1 MEKFNDFLVLLDAN
15 LSGSWWFPALLIG
28 TGIFFTIYLGLPQF
42 RYFKSALKIVSGKT
56 KSSDSE
62 GETTGFQA
70 LTTAMS
76 GAVGTG
82 NIGGVALAI
91 WTGGP
96 AAIFWMWITAIFG
109 MTTKFVE
116 VTLGHKY
123 RTKLSDGSI
132 SGGPMYYIEQG
143 LNMKWVAILFAFLMM
158 ITAIGSGNM
167 PQINN
172 IALVMNTE
180 FSVPKLFTG
189 LFLGGLL
196 WIIIIGGI
204 KRIASVA
211 SKIIPI
217 MGLIYF
223 GGALIILIENYQNV
237 IPSFQAIFA
246 QVFTGSAAVG
256 GFLGA
261 SFAMSLKYGVA
272 RGLYSNEAGQ
282 GSSPIAHASSK
293 NKSIDQGVV
302 SILEPFID
310 TIVVCSV
317 TALVILSSGVWTQK
331 FDTQFS
337 KTDMVVLDGIYSDD
351 KNDDGNYVFPEDIN
365 ELTNYVQGIESN
377 IRNYSG
383 TLNVKEG
390 KIVEKN
396 ITIIHLRSIA
406 EDVVFHTPETS
417 DDDETKLSGHLIIK
431 NGKVDKAISYTYD
444 SKNKSF
450 RTLDPQSG
458 VKDAESGKI
467 MYELILN
474 NGLLLDQLIKEVESK
489 ISLEENNPERD
500 ASILRMLLAEK
511 DELLEKRETNLDKE
525 KSFIFNEIVEG
536 RSLVSSAELTAK
548 AFSNGIMGEY
558 GGKLVAIALL
568 LFAFST
574 AITWCY
580 YGDRS
585 TAYIFGE
592 KGVVWYRNFYVLC
605 FILAA
610 VIDTTVVWNIAY
622 VVVALVS
629 IPNLIAMFV
638 LRKEMKLLSDDFKVK

>member
-1 MEKFNDFLVLLDAN
+1 MAQFNEFLILLDGN
-15 LSGSWWFPALLIG
+15 LSGSWWFPILLVG
-28 TGIFFTIYLGLPQF
+28 TGIFFTIYLGFPQF
-42 RYFKSALKIVSGKT
+42 KFFGKAWSLVSGKNH
-56 KSSDSE
+56 KEDAE
-62 GETTGFQA
+62 GETSAFEA

-116 VTLGHKY
+116 VTLAHKY
-123 RTKLSDGSI
+123 RTKLEDGSI
-132 SGGPMYYIEQG
+132 SGGPMYYIEHA
-143 LNMKWVAILFAFLMM
+143 LNMKWAGILFALLMM

-189 LFLGGLL
+189 LFLGALL

-204 KRIASVA
+204 RRIASVA

-223 GGALIILIENYQNV
+223 GGALVVLVENYQNI
-237 IPSFQAIFA
+237 IPSFHAIFA

-293 NKSIDQGVV
+293 NTSIDQGIV

-317 TALVILSSGVWTQK
+317 TALVILSSGVWTEK
-331 FDTQFS
+331 FDTTFS
-337 KTDMVVLDGIYSDD
+337 KTDMIILDGTYSDEE
-351 KNDDGNYVFPEDIN
+351 NLDGTYVYPDHMN
-365 ELTNYVQGIESN
+365 QLTKYVQSVSSKVKE
-377 IRNYSG
+377 YSG
-383 TLNVKEG
+383 SLESRQG
-390 KIVEKN
+390 KVVSSN
-396 ITIIHLRSIA
+396 ITILHSRSIA
-406 EDVVFHTPETS
+406 EDV
-417 DDDETKLSGHLIIK
+417 IIK
-431 NGKVDKAISYTYD
+431 DSSGINYD
-444 SKNKSF
+444 GFLNVI
-450 RTLDPQSG
+450 D
-458 VKDAESGKI
+458 GKI
-467 MYELILN
+467 QE
-474 NGLLLDQLIKEVESK
+474 DV
-489 ISLEENNPERD
+489 
-500 ASILRMLLAEK
+500 
-511 DELLEKRETNLDKE
+511 
-525 KSFIFNEIVEG
+525 IVEG
-536 RSLVSSAELTAK
+536 KSLVSSAELTAK
-548 AFSNGIMGEY
+548 AFSQGSFGQY

-592 KGVVWYRNFYVLC
+592 KGVFWYRNFYVIC

-610 VIDTTVVWNIAY
+610 VIDTTIVWNIAY

-629 IPNLIAMFV
+629 IPNLLALFV
-638 LRKEMKLLSDDFKVK
+638 LRKEVKKLSDDYSL

>member
-1 MEKFNDFLVLLDAN
+1 MNQFNEFLLLLDSN
-15 LSGSWWFPALLIG
+15 LSGSWWFPILFVG
-28 TGIFFTIYLGLPQF
+28 TGIFFTIYLGFPQF
-42 RYFKSALKIVSGKT
+42 KFFGKAWKLVSGKNT
-56 KSSDSE
+56 KSDAE
-62 GETTGFQA
+62 GETTAFEA

-116 VTLGHKY
+116 VTMGHKY
-123 RTKLSDGSI
+123 RTKLEDGSI
-132 SGGPMYYIEQG
+132 SGGPMYYIEHA
-143 LNMKWVAILFAFLMM
+143 LNMKWAGILFAFLMM

-180 FSVPKLFTG
+180 FAVPKLFTG
-189 LFLGGLL
+189 LFLGVLL

-223 GGALIILIENYQNV
+223 GGALVILIENYQNI
-237 IPSFQAIFA
+237 IPSFNAIFA

-293 NKSIDQGVV
+293 NTSIDQGVV

-317 TALVILSSGVWTQK
+317 TALVILSSGVWTEK
-331 FDTQFS
+331 FDTTFS
-337 KTDMVVLDGIYSDD
+337 KTDMVILDGIYSDQE
-351 KNDDGNYVFPEDIN
+351 NIDGTYIYPDHMNQ
-365 ELTNYVQGIESN
+365 LTRYVQSIESDVNEFSGIIN
-377 IRNYSG
+377 IE
-383 TLNVKEG
+383 EG
-390 KIVEKN
+390 KLLN
-396 ITIIHLRSIA
+396 SDITVLHSRSIA
-406 EDVVFHTPETS
+406 ENVVIKNNA
-417 DDDETKLSGHLIIK
+417 DKNLYSGSLNVV
-431 NGKVDKAISYTYD
+431 NGKVIEPV
-444 SKNKSF
+444 
-450 RTLDPQSG
+450 LI
-458 VKDAESGKI
+458 EGK
-467 MYELILN
+467 
-474 NGLLLDQLIKEVESK
+474 
-489 ISLEENNPERD
+489 
-500 ASILRMLLAEK
+500 
-511 DELLEKRETNLDKE
+511 
-525 KSFIFNEIVEG
+525 
-536 RSLVSSAELTAK
+536 SLVSSAELTAK
-548 AFSNGIMGEY
+548 AFSQGTFGEY

-592 KGVVWYRNFYVLC
+592 KGVFWYRNFYVLC

-610 VIDTTVVWNIAY
+610 VIDTTIVWNIAY

-629 IPNLIAMFV
+629 IPNLIALFV
-638 LRKEMKLLSDDFKVK
+638 LRKEMKNLTNEFINQN

>member
-1 MEKFNDFLVLLDAN
+1 MEKFNNFLVLLDGN

-42 RYFKSALKIVSGKT
+42 KYFKSAIKIVSGKN

-189 LFLGGLL
+189 LFLGTLL

-223 GGALIILIENYQNV
+223 GGALIILVENYQNI
-237 IPSFQAIFA
+237 IPSFHAIFA
-246 QVFTGSAAVG
+246 QVFTGSAAMG

-337 KTDMVVLDGIYSDD
+337 KTDMVILDGLYSDK
-351 KNDDGNYVFPEDIN
+351 KNDDGTYSYPEHIN
-365 ELTNYVQGIESN
+365 ELTNYVQKIDSNVQEFDGTIEIQDGN
-377 IRNYSG
+377 IKN
-383 TLNVKEG
+383 
-390 KIVEKN
+390 KN
-396 ITIIHLRSIA
+396 ITVIHLRSIA
-406 EDVVFHTPETS
+406 EDIIVKDS
-417 DDDETKLSGHLIIK
+417 DDALFNGILVMNKGKVEKYFPLIIEINESRNLQDLDSLIQIYSDYYLQINDPDISNEDITNINNALDESIK
-431 NGKVDKAISYTYD
+431 DFKFKTDDLTFDGK
-444 SKNKSF
+444 
-450 RTLDPQSG
+450 
-458 VKDAESGKI
+458 
-467 MYELILN
+467 
-474 NGLLLDQLIKEVESK
+474 
-489 ISLEENNPERD
+489 
-500 ASILRMLLAEK
+500 
-511 DELLEKRETNLDKE
+511 
-525 KSFIFNEIVEG
+525 
-536 RSLVSSAELTAK
+536 SLVSSAELTAK

-638 LRKEMKLLSDDFKVK
+638 LRKEMKLLSDEFKTK

>member
-1 MEKFNDFLVLLDAN
+1 MEQFNDFLLFLDSN
-15 LSGSWWFPALLIG
+15 LSGSVWFPALLIG
-28 TGIFFTIYLGLPQF
+28 TGIFFTIYLGFPQF
-42 RYFKSALKIVSGKT
+42 RFFGKAWGLVSGKNI
-56 KSSDSE
+56 KSDAE
-62 GETTGFQA
+62 GETTAFEA

-76 GAVGTG
+76 GAIGTG

-123 RTKLSDGSI
+123 RTKLEDGSI
-132 SGGPMYYIEQG
+132 SGGPMYYIEHA
-143 LNMKWVAILFAFLMM
+143 LNMKWAGILFAFLMM

-189 LFLGGLL
+189 LFLGVLL

-223 GGALIILIENYQNV
+223 GGALIILIENYQNI
-237 IPSFQAIFA
+237 IPSFNAIFA

-293 NKSIDQGVV
+293 NTSIDQGVV

-331 FDTQFS
+331 FDTSFS
-337 KTDMVVLDGIYSDD
+337 KTDMIILEGIYSDE
-351 KNDDGNYVFPEDIN
+351 KNTDGDYLHPDHIN
-365 ELTNYVQGIESN
+365 ELTKYVQKMDSNVNEFTGSLTIEN
-377 IRNYSG
+377 
-383 TLNVKEG
+383 G
-390 KIVEKN
+390 KLITDN
-396 ITIIHLRSIA
+396 ITVIHSRSIA
-406 EDVVFHTPETS
+406 EDVIVSSSIAKS
-417 DDDETKLSGHLIIK
+417 DNPNSNLYSGLLK
-431 NGKVDKAISYTYD
+431 VKKGKV
-444 SKNKSF
+444 
-450 RTLDPQSG
+450 
-458 VKDAESGKI
+458 
-467 MYELILN
+467 
-474 NGLLLDQLIKEVESK
+474 VESV
-489 ISLEENNPERD
+489 
-500 ASILRMLLAEK
+500 
-511 DELLEKRETNLDKE
+511 
-525 KSFIFNEIVEG
+525 FFEG
-536 RSLVSSAELTAK
+536 KSLVSSAQLTAK
-548 AFSNGIMGEY
+548 AFSQGVLGEY

-592 KGVVWYRNFYVLC
+592 RGVFWYRNVYVVC
-605 FILAA
+605 FMLAA
-610 VIDTTVVWNIAY
+610 VIDTTIVWNIAY

-629 IPNLIAMFV
+629 IPNLIALFF
-638 LRKEMKLLSDDFKVK
+638 LRNEMKDLTNEFVVKNFK

>member
-1 MEKFNDFLVLLDAN
+1 MDQFNEFLILLDSN
-15 LSGSWWFPALLIG
+15 LSGSWWFPILLVG
-28 TGIFFTIYLGLPQF
+28 TGIFFTIYLGFPQF
-42 RYFKSALKIVSGKT
+42 RFFGKAWHLVSGKNKKT
-56 KSSDSE
+56 DSD
-62 GETTGFQA
+62 GETTAFEA

-116 VTLGHKY
+116 VTMGHKY
-123 RTKLSDGSI
+123 RTKLADGSI
-132 SGGPMYYIEQG
+132 SGGPMYYIESA
-143 LNMKWVAILFAFLMM
+143 LNMKWAGILFAFLMM

-204 KRIASVA
+204 KRIASVT

-223 GGALIILIENYQNV
+223 GGALIILAENYQNI
-237 IPSFQAIFA
+237 IPSFNAIFS

-331 FDTQFS
+331 FDTTFA
-337 KTDMVVLDGIYSDD
+337 KTDMVILDGIYSDE
-351 KNDDGNYVFPEDIN
+351 KNSDGSYVYPNHIS
-365 ELTNYVQGIESN
+365 ELTNYVQSLESD
-377 IRNYSG
+377 
-383 TLNVKEG
+383 VKEYNG
-390 KIVEKN
+390 TISIEDGRIDNSN
-396 ITIIHLRSIA
+396 ITILHSRSIA
-406 EDVVFHTPETS
+406 EDVEVLSTS
-417 DDDETKLSGHLIIK
+417 KDTYSGSLNI
-431 NGKVDKAISYTYD
+431 
-444 SKNKSF
+444 
-450 RTLDPQSG
+450 LD
-458 VKDAESGKI
+458 GKI
-467 MYELILN
+467 
-474 NGLLLDQLIKEVESK
+474 
-489 ISLEENNPERD
+489 LEPVT
-500 ASILRMLLAEK
+500 LK
-511 DELLEKRETNLDKE
+511 GK
-525 KSFIFNEIVEG
+525 
-536 RSLVSSAELTAK
+536 SLVSSAELTAK
-548 AFSNGIMGEY
+548 AFSQGIFGEY
-558 GGKLVAIALL
+558 GGKLVAVALL

-592 KGVVWYRNFYVLC
+592 RGVFWYRNFYVLC

-610 VIDTTVVWNIAY
+610 VIDTTIVWNIAY

-629 IPNLIAMFV
+629 IPNLIALFV
-638 LRKEMKLLSDDFKVK
+638 LRNEMKDLTNEFIKEN

>member
-1 MEKFNDFLVLLDAN
+1 MDQFNEFLILLDSN
-15 LSGSWWFPALLIG
+15 LSGSWWFPILLVG
-28 TGIFFTIYLGLPQF
+28 TGIFFTIYLGFPQF
-42 RYFKSALKIVSGKT
+42 RFFGKAWHLVSGKNKKT
-56 KSSDSE
+56 DSE
-62 GETTGFQA
+62 GETTAFEA

-116 VTLGHKY
+116 VTMGHKY
-123 RTKLSDGSI
+123 RTKLADGSI
-132 SGGPMYYIEQG
+132 SGGPMYYIESA
-143 LNMKWVAILFAFLMM
+143 LNMKWAGILFAFLMM

-189 LFLGGLL
+189 LFLGTLL

-223 GGALIILIENYQNV
+223 GGALIILTENYQNI
-237 IPSFQAIFA
+237 IPSFNAIFS

-331 FDTQFS
+331 FDTTFA
-337 KTDMVVLDGIYSDD
+337 KTDMVILDGVYSDE
-351 KNDDGNYVFPEDIN
+351 KNSDGSYVYPDHISK
-365 ELTNYVQGIESN
+365 LTNYVQSIESN
-377 IRNYSG
+377 
-383 TLNVKEG
+383 VKEYNG
-390 KIVEKN
+390 TISIEDGRIYDSN
-396 ITIIHLRSIA
+396 ITILHSRSIA
-406 EDVVFHTPETS
+406 EDIEVLNA
-417 DDDETKLSGHLIIK
+417 DKNIYSGSLNI
-431 NGKVDKAISYTYD
+431 VD
-444 SKNKSF
+444 
-450 RTLDPQSG
+450 
-458 VKDAESGKI
+458 GKI
-467 MYELILN
+467 
-474 NGLLLDQLIKEVESK
+474 
-489 ISLEENNPERD
+489 LEPVT
-500 ASILRMLLAEK
+500 LRGK
-511 DELLEKRETNLDKE
+511 
-525 KSFIFNEIVEG
+525 
-536 RSLVSSAELTAK
+536 SLVSSAELTAK
-548 AFSNGIMGEY
+548 AFSQGIFGEY

-592 KGVVWYRNFYVLC
+592 RGVFWYRNFYVLC

-610 VIDTTVVWNIAY
+610 VIDTTIVWNIAY

-629 IPNLIAMFV
+629 IPNLIALFV
-638 LRKEMKLLSDDFKVK
+638 LRNEMKDLTNEFIKEN

>member
-1 MEKFNDFLVLLDAN
+1 MEQFNNFLILLDSN

-28 TGIFFTIYLGLPQF
+28 TGIFFTIYLGFPQF
-42 RYFKSALKIVSGKT
+42 KYFKSAFKIVSGKN
-56 KSSDSE
+56 KSDSE

-123 RTKLSDGSI
+123 RTKLKDGSI

-189 LFLGGLL
+189 LFLGALL

-217 MGLIYF
+217 MGIIYF
-223 GGALIILIENYQNV
+223 GGALIILAENYQNI
-237 IPSFQAIFA
+237 IPSFSAIFS

-331 FDTQFS
+331 FDTTFS
-337 KTDMVVLDGIYSDD
+337 KTDMVILEGIYSDE
-351 KNDDGNYVFPEDIN
+351 KNDDGNYIHPEHISQ
-365 ELTNYVQGIESN
+365 LTRYVQSIDS
-377 IRNYSG
+377 
-383 TLNVKEG
+383 NVKEYSGSLDVVEG
-390 KIVEKN
+390 KLIADN
-396 ITIIHLRSIA
+396 ITVIHSRSIA
-406 EDVVFHTPETS
+406 EDISVRNLNS
-417 DDDETKLSGHLIIK
+417 NLYSGKLNIIG
-431 NGKVDKAISYTYD
+431 GKVNEQVII
-444 SKNKSF
+444 
-450 RTLDPQSG
+450 
-458 VKDAESGKI
+458 EGK
-467 MYELILN
+467 
-474 NGLLLDQLIKEVESK
+474 
-489 ISLEENNPERD
+489 
-500 ASILRMLLAEK
+500 
-511 DELLEKRETNLDKE
+511 
-525 KSFIFNEIVEG
+525 
-536 RSLVSSAELTAK
+536 SLVSSAELTAK
-548 AFSNGIMGEY
+548 AFSQGILGQY

-574 AITWCY
+574 SITWCY

-592 KGVVWYRNFYVLC
+592 RGVIWYRNFYVLC

-638 LRKEMKLLSDDFKVK
+638 LRKEMKKLSDEFNII

>member
-1 MEKFNDFLVLLDAN
+1 MTQFNDFLLLLDSN
-15 LSGSWWFPALLIG
+15 LSGSWWFPILLVG
-28 TGIFFTIYLGLPQF
+28 TGIFFTIYLGFPQF
-42 RYFKSALKIVSGKT
+42 RFFGKAWKLVSGKNN
-56 KSSDSE
+56 KSDEE
-62 GETTGFQA
+62 GETTGFEA

-116 VTLGHKY
+116 VTMGHKY
-123 RTKLSDGSI
+123 RTKLDDGSI
-132 SGGPMYYIEQG
+132 SGGPMYYIEHA
-143 LNMKWVAILFAFLMM
+143 LNMKWAGILFAFLMM

-189 LFLGGLL
+189 LFLGALL
-196 WIIIIGGI
+196 WVIIIGGI

-223 GGALIILIENYQNV
+223 GGALIILIENYQNI
-237 IPSFQAIFA
+237 IPSFNAIFS

-293 NKSIDQGVV
+293 NTSIDQGVV

-331 FDTQFS
+331 FDTTFA
-337 KTDMVVLDGIYSDD
+337 KTDMIILEGIYSDQ
-351 KNDDGNYVFPEDIN
+351 KNINGEYLFPDHIN
-365 ELTNYVQGIESN
+365 ELTKYVQ
-377 IRNYSG
+377 
-383 TLNVKEG
+383 
-390 KIVEKN
+390 
-396 ITIIHLRSIA
+396 SI
-406 EDVVFHTPETS
+406 D
-417 DDDETKLSGHLIIK
+417 
-431 NGKVDKAISYTYD
+431 
-444 SKNKSF
+444 
-450 RTLDPQSG
+450 SG
-458 VKDAESGKI
+458 VKEFSGTI
-467 MYELILN
+467 
-474 NGLLLDQLIKEVESK
+474 DVQEV
-489 ISLEENNPERD
+489 
-500 ASILRMLLAEK
+500 
-511 DELLEKRETNLDKE
+511 
-525 KSFIFNEIVEG
+525 
-536 RSLVSSAELTAK
+536 
-548 AFSNGIMGEY
+548 
-558 GGKLVAIALL
+558 
-568 LFAFST
+568 
-574 AITWCY
+574 C
-580 YGDRS
+580 
-585 TAYIFGE
+585 
-592 KGVVWYRNFYVLC
+592 
-605 FILAA
+605 
-610 VIDTTVVWNIAY
+610 
-622 VVVALVS
+622 
-629 IPNLIAMFV
+629 
-638 LRKEMKLLSDDFKVK
+638 

>member
-1 MEKFNDFLVLLDAN
+1 MDQFNEFLILLDSN
-15 LSGSWWFPALLIG
+15 LSGSWWFPILLVG
-28 TGIFFTIYLGLPQF
+28 TGIFFTIYLGFPQF
-42 RYFKSALKIVSGKT
+42 RFFGKAWHLVSGKNKKT
-56 KSSDSE
+56 DSD
-62 GETTGFQA
+62 GETTAFEA

-116 VTLGHKY
+116 VTMGHKY
-123 RTKLSDGSI
+123 RTKLADGSI
-132 SGGPMYYIEQG
+132 SGGPMYYIESA
-143 LNMKWVAILFAFLMM
+143 LNMKWAGILFAFLMM

-189 LFLGGLL
+189 LFLGILL

-223 GGALIILIENYQNV
+223 GGALIILTENYQNI
-237 IPSFQAIFA
+237 IPSFNAIFS

-331 FDTQFS
+331 FDTTFA
-337 KTDMVVLDGIYSDD
+337 KTDMVILDGIYSDK
-351 KNDDGNYVFPEDIN
+351 KNDDGSYVYPDQIN
-365 ELTNYVQGIESN
+365 ELTNFVQSLDSDVKK
-377 IRNYSG
+377 YSG
-383 TLNVKEG
+383 TIYIEEG
-390 KIVEKN
+390 RLIDSE
-396 ITIIHLRSIA
+396 ITVLHSRSIA
-406 EDVVFHTPETS
+406 ED
-417 DDDETKLSGHLIIK
+417 IK
-431 NGKVDKAISYTYD
+431 VINNNKNLYTGTLNIVD
-444 SKNKSF
+444 
-450 RTLDPQSG
+450 
-458 VKDAESGKI
+458 GKI
-467 MYELILN
+467 SESVIL
-474 NGLLLDQLIKEVESK
+474 
-489 ISLEENNPERD
+489 
-500 ASILRMLLAEK
+500 
-511 DELLEKRETNLDKE
+511 
-525 KSFIFNEIVEG
+525 EG
-536 RSLVSSAELTAK
+536 KSLVSSAELTAK
-548 AFSNGIMGEY
+548 AFSQGVFGEY

-592 KGVVWYRNFYVLC
+592 RGVFWYRNFYVLC

-610 VIDTTVVWNIAY
+610 VIDTTIVWNIAY

-629 IPNLIAMFV
+629 IPNLIALFV
-638 LRKEMKLLSDDFKVK
+638 LRGEMKELTNDFVKEN

>member
-1 MEKFNDFLVLLDAN
+1 MDAFNNFLILLDGN

-28 TGIFFTIYLGLPQF
+28 TGIFFTFYLGFPQF
-42 RYFKSALKIVSGKT
+42 NFFGNGWRIVSGKYDN
-56 KSSDSE
+56 SDSK
-62 GETTGFQA
+62 GETTPFEA

-116 VTLGHKY
+116 VTLAHKY
-123 RTKLSDGSI
+123 RTTLSDGSI

-143 LNMKWVAILFAFLMM
+143 LNMKWVAILFSLLMM

-180 FSVPKLFTG
+180 FAVPKLFTG
-189 LFLGGLL
+189 LFLGALL

-204 KRIASVA
+204 QRIASVA

-217 MGLIYF
+217 MGIIYF
-223 GGALIILIENYQNV
+223 GGALIVLAENYQNI
-237 IPSFQAIFA
+237 IPSFNAIFA

-293 NKSIDQGVV
+293 TKKSVEQGMV

-310 TIVVCSV
+310 TIVVCSI

-331 FDTQFS
+331 FDTTFS
-337 KTDMVVLDGIYSDD
+337 KTDMVILEGVYSDE
-351 KNDDGNYVFPEDIN
+351 KNVDGSYAYPDHIN
-365 ELTNYVQGIESN
+365 ELTKYVQSMDSDVNEFSGSLSVQDGKLISN
-377 IRNYSG
+377 QM
-383 TLNVKEG
+383 TV
-390 KIVEKN
+390 
-396 ITIIHLRSIA
+396 IHSRSIA
-406 EDVVFHTPETS
+406 EDIVISSADAELF
-417 DDDETKLSGHLIIK
+417 SGILNVS
-431 NGKVDKAISYTYD
+431 NGKISE
-444 SKNKSF
+444 
-450 RTLDPQSG
+450 Q
-458 VKDAESGKI
+458 VIIEGK
-467 MYELILN
+467 
-474 NGLLLDQLIKEVESK
+474 
-489 ISLEENNPERD
+489 
-500 ASILRMLLAEK
+500 
-511 DELLEKRETNLDKE
+511 
-525 KSFIFNEIVEG
+525 
-536 RSLVSSAELTAK
+536 SLVSSAELTAK
-548 AFSNGIMGEY
+548 AFSQGILGDF
-558 GGKLVAIALL
+558 GGKLVAVALL

-574 AITWCY
+574 AIAWCY

-592 KGVVWYRNFYVLC
+592 RGVIWYRNFYVLC
-605 FILAA
+605 FIAAA

-629 IPNLIAMFV
+629 IPNLIALFV
-638 LRKEMKLLSDDFKVK
+638 LRKEMREQVLNYVNEK

>member
-1 MEKFNDFLVLLDAN
+1 MEQFNNFLILLDSN

-28 TGIFFTIYLGLPQF
+28 TGIFFTIYLGFPQF
-42 RYFKSALKIVSGKT
+42 KYFNSALKIVSGKT
-56 KSSDSE
+56 KSTDQD

-109 MTTKFVE
+109 MTTKYVE

-189 LFLGGLL
+189 LFLGALL

-223 GGALIILIENYQNV
+223 GGALIILAENYQNI
-237 IPSFQAIFA
+237 IPSFNAIFA

-331 FDTQFS
+331 FDTNFS
-337 KTDMVVLDGIYSDD
+337 KTDMVILEGTYSDE
-351 KNDDGNYVFPEDIN
+351 KNIDGDYLYPKQIN
-365 ELTNYVQGIESN
+365 ELNSYVQSLDSDVREF
-377 IRNYSG
+377 SG
-383 TLNVKEG
+383 ELTVQDGNL
-390 KIVEKN
+390 ITKN
-396 ITIIHLRSIA
+396 ITILHSRSIA
-406 EDVVFHTPETS
+406 EDVTIS
-417 DDDETKLSGHLIIK
+417 DQDDSNLFTGILNVD
-431 NGKVDKAISYTYD
+431 NGKIIESVDI
-444 SKNKSF
+444 
-450 RTLDPQSG
+450 Q
-458 VKDAESGKI
+458 GK
-467 MYELILN
+467 
-474 NGLLLDQLIKEVESK
+474 
-489 ISLEENNPERD
+489 
-500 ASILRMLLAEK
+500 
-511 DELLEKRETNLDKE
+511 
-525 KSFIFNEIVEG
+525 
-536 RSLVSSAELTAK
+536 SLVSSAELTAK
-548 AFSNGIMGEY
+548 AFSQGIMGQY

-574 AITWCY
+574 SITWCY

-592 KGVVWYRNFYVLC
+592 KGVIWYRNFYVLC
-605 FILAA
+605 FVLAA
-610 VIDTTVVWNIAY
+610 VIDTTIVWNIAY

-638 LRKEMKLLSDDFKVK
+638 LRKEMKSLSDNFEVK

>member
-1 MEKFNDFLVLLDAN
+1 MDQFNEFLILLDSN
-15 LSGSWWFPALLIG
+15 LSGSWWFPILLVG
-28 TGIFFTIYLGLPQF
+28 TGIFFTIYLGFPQF
-42 RYFKSALKIVSGKT
+42 RFFGKAWHLVSGKNKKT
-56 KSSDSE
+56 DAD
-62 GETTGFQA
+62 GETTAFEA

-116 VTLGHKY
+116 VTMGHKY
-123 RTKLSDGSI
+123 RTKLTDGSI
-132 SGGPMYYIEQG
+132 SGGPMYYIESA
-143 LNMKWVAILFAFLMM
+143 LNMKWAGILFAVLMM

-223 GGALIILIENYQNV
+223 GGALIILTENYQNI
-237 IPSFQAIFA
+237 IPSFNAIFS

-331 FDTQFS
+331 FDTTFA
-337 KTDMVVLDGIYSDD
+337 KTDMVILDGIYSDA
-351 KNDDGNYVFPEDIN
+351 KNSDGSYVYPNHIS
-365 ELTNYVQGIESN
+365 ELTNYVQSLESD
-377 IRNYSG
+377 
-383 TLNVKEG
+383 VKEYNG
-390 KIVEKN
+390 TISIADGRIDNSN
-396 ITIIHLRSIA
+396 ITILHSRSIA
-406 EDVVFHTPETS
+406 EDVEV
-417 DDDETKLSGHLIIK
+417 LSTNKDTYSGSLNI
-431 NGKVDKAISYTYD
+431 VD
-444 SKNKSF
+444 
-450 RTLDPQSG
+450 
-458 VKDAESGKI
+458 GKI
-467 MYELILN
+467 LEPVILK
-474 NGLLLDQLIKEVESK
+474 GK
-489 ISLEENNPERD
+489 
-500 ASILRMLLAEK
+500 
-511 DELLEKRETNLDKE
+511 
-525 KSFIFNEIVEG
+525 
-536 RSLVSSAELTAK
+536 SLVSSAELTAK
-548 AFSNGIMGEY
+548 AFSQGVFGEY
-558 GGKLVAIALL
+558 GGKLVAVALL

-592 KGVVWYRNFYVLC
+592 RGVFWYRNFYVLC
-605 FILAA
+605 FVLAA
-610 VIDTTVVWNIAY
+610 VIDTTIVWNIAY

-629 IPNLIAMFV
+629 IPNLIALFV
-638 LRKEMKLLSDDFKVK
+638 LRNEMKDLTNEFIKEN

>member
-1 MEKFNDFLVLLDAN
+1 MDAFNNFLILLDGN

-28 TGIFFTIYLGLPQF
+28 TGIFFTFYLGFPQF
-42 RYFKSALKIVSGKT
+42 RFFGNGWRIVSGKYD
-56 KSSDSE
+56 KSESK
-62 GETTGFQA
+62 GETSPFEA

-116 VTLGHKY
+116 VTLAHKY
-123 RTKLSDGSI
+123 RTTLSDGSI

-143 LNMKWVAILFAFLMM
+143 LNMKWVAILFSLLMM

-180 FSVPKLFTG
+180 FAVPKLFTG
-189 LFLGGLL
+189 LFLGALL

-204 KRIASVA
+204 QRIASVA

-217 MGLIYF
+217 MGIIYF
-223 GGALIILIENYQNV
+223 GGALIVLAENYQNI
-237 IPSFQAIFA
+237 IPSFNAIFA

-293 NKSIDQGVV
+293 TEKSVEQGMV

-310 TIVVCSV
+310 TIVVCSI

-331 FDTQFS
+331 FDTTFS
-337 KTDMVVLDGIYSDD
+337 KTDMVILEGVYSDE
-351 KNDDGNYVFPEDIN
+351 KNVDGSYVYPDHIN
-365 ELTNYVQGIESN
+365 ELTKYVQSMDSDVNEFSGSLSVQDGKLISN
-377 IRNYSG
+377 EM
-383 TLNVKEG
+383 TV
-390 KIVEKN
+390 
-396 ITIIHLRSIA
+396 IHSRSIA
-406 EDVVFHTPETS
+406 EDIVISSADAELF
-417 DDDETKLSGHLIIK
+417 SGILNVK
-431 NGKVDKAISYTYD
+431 NGKISE
-444 SKNKSF
+444 
-450 RTLDPQSG
+450 Q
-458 VKDAESGKI
+458 VIIEGK
-467 MYELILN
+467 
-474 NGLLLDQLIKEVESK
+474 
-489 ISLEENNPERD
+489 
-500 ASILRMLLAEK
+500 
-511 DELLEKRETNLDKE
+511 
-525 KSFIFNEIVEG
+525 
-536 RSLVSSAELTAK
+536 SLVSSAELTAK
-548 AFSNGIMGEY
+548 AFSQGILGDF
-558 GGKLVAIALL
+558 GGKLVAVALL

-574 AITWCY
+574 AIAWCY

-592 KGVVWYRNFYVLC
+592 RGVIWYRNFYVLC
-605 FILAA
+605 FIAAA

-629 IPNLIAMFV
+629 IPNLIALFV
-638 LRKEMKLLSDDFKVK
+638 LRKEMREQVLNYVDEK

>member
-1 MEKFNDFLVLLDAN
+1 MDQFNEFLILLDSN
-15 LSGSWWFPALLIG
+15 LSGSWWFPILLVG
-28 TGIFFTIYLGLPQF
+28 TGIFFTIYLGFPQF
-42 RYFKSALKIVSGKT
+42 RFFGKAWHLVSGKNKKT
-56 KSSDSE
+56 DSD
-62 GETTGFQA
+62 GETTAFEA

-116 VTLGHKY
+116 VTMGHKY
-123 RTKLSDGSI
+123 RTKLADGSI
-132 SGGPMYYIEQG
+132 SGGPMYYIESA
-143 LNMKWVAILFAFLMM
+143 LNMKWAGILFAFLMM

-189 LFLGGLL
+189 LFLGALL

-223 GGALIILIENYQNV
+223 GGALIILTENYQN
-237 IPSFQAIFA
+237 ILPSFNAIFS

-331 FDTQFS
+331 FDTTFS
-337 KTDMVVLDGIYSDD
+337 KTDMVILDGIYSDE
-351 KNDDGNYVFPEDIN
+351 KNSDGSYIYPNHIS
-365 ELTNYVQGIESN
+365 ELTNYVQSIESD
-377 IRNYSG
+377 
-383 TLNVKEG
+383 VKEYNG
-390 KIVEKN
+390 TISIESGRIDNSN
-396 ITIIHLRSIA
+396 ITILHSRSIA
-406 EDVVFHTPETS
+406 EDIEVLNTDKETY
-417 DDDETKLSGHLIIK
+417 SGSLNI
-431 NGKVDKAISYTYD
+431 VD
-444 SKNKSF
+444 
-450 RTLDPQSG
+450 
-458 VKDAESGKI
+458 GKI
-467 MYELILN
+467 
-474 NGLLLDQLIKEVESK
+474 
-489 ISLEENNPERD
+489 LEPVT
-500 ASILRMLLAEK
+500 LRGK
-511 DELLEKRETNLDKE
+511 
-525 KSFIFNEIVEG
+525 
-536 RSLVSSAELTAK
+536 SLVSSAELTAK
-548 AFSNGIMGEY
+548 AFSQGIFGDY

-592 KGVVWYRNFYVLC
+592 RGVFWYRNFYVLC

-610 VIDTTVVWNIAY
+610 VIDTTIVWNIAY

-629 IPNLIAMFV
+629 IPNLIALFV
-638 LRKEMKLLSDDFKVK
+638 LRNEMKDLTNEFIKEN

>member
-1 MEKFNDFLVLLDAN
+1 MTQFNDFLLLLDSN
-15 LSGSWWFPALLIG
+15 LSGSWWFPILLVG
-28 TGIFFTIYLGLPQF
+28 TGIFFTVYLGFPQF
-42 RYFKSALKIVSGKT
+42 RFFGKAWKLVSGKNN
-56 KSSDSE
+56 KSDEE
-62 GETTGFQA
+62 GETTGFEA

-116 VTLGHKY
+116 VTMGHKY
-123 RTKLSDGSI
+123 RTKLDDGSI
-132 SGGPMYYIEQG
+132 SGGPMYYIEHA
-143 LNMKWVAILFAFLMM
+143 LNMKWAGILFAFLMM

-189 LFLGGLL
+189 LFLGALL
-196 WIIIIGGI
+196 WVIIIGGI

-223 GGALIILIENYQNV
+223 GGALIILIENYQNI
-237 IPSFQAIFA
+237 IPSFNAIFS

-331 FDTQFS
+331 FDTTFA
-337 KTDMVVLDGIYSDD
+337 KTDMVILDGIYSDE
-351 KNDDGNYVFPEDIN
+351 KNSDGTYVHPGHIN
-365 ELTNYVQGIESN
+365 ELTNYVQSLDSDVKE
-377 IRNYSG
+377 YSG
-383 TLNVKEG
+383 TIYIEDG
-390 KIVEKN
+390 
-396 ITIIHLRSIA
+396 TIIDSDITVLHSRSIA
-406 EDVVFHTPETS
+406 EDIKV
-417 DDDETKLSGHLIIK
+417 IK
-431 NGKVDKAISYTYD
+431 NDKNLYTGTLNIVD
-444 SKNKSF
+444 
-450 RTLDPQSG
+450 
-458 VKDAESGKI
+458 GKI
-467 MYELILN
+467 L
-474 NGLLLDQLIKEVESK
+474 ESVV
-489 ISLEENNPERD
+489 LEG
-500 ASILRMLLAEK
+500 K
-511 DELLEKRETNLDKE
+511 
-525 KSFIFNEIVEG
+525 
-536 RSLVSSAELTAK
+536 SLVSSAELTAK
-548 AFSNGIMGEY
+548 AFSQGILGEY

-592 KGVVWYRNFYVLC
+592 RGVFWYRNFYVLC

-610 VIDTTVVWNIAY
+610 VIDTTIVWNIAY

-629 IPNLIAMFV
+629 IPNLIALFV
-638 LRKEMKLLSDDFKVK
+638 LRNEMKDLTNEFIKEN

>member
-1 MEKFNDFLVLLDAN
+1 
-15 LSGSWWFPALLIG
+15 
-28 TGIFFTIYLGLPQF
+28 
-42 RYFKSALKIVSGKT
+42 
-56 KSSDSE
+56 
-62 GETTGFQA
+62 
-70 LTTAMS
+70 
-76 GAVGTG
+76 
-82 NIGGVALAI
+82 
-91 WTGGP
+91 
-96 AAIFWMWITAIFG
+96 
-109 MTTKFVE
+109 
-116 VTLGHKY
+116 
-123 RTKLSDGSI
+123 
-132 SGGPMYYIEQG
+132 
-143 LNMKWVAILFAFLMM
+143 MKWAGILFAFLMM

-189 LFLGGLL
+189 LFLGILL

-223 GGALIILIENYQNV
+223 GGALIILTENYQNI
-237 IPSFQAIFA
+237 IPSFNAIFS

-331 FDTQFS
+331 FDTTFA
-337 KTDMVVLDGIYSDD
+337 KTDMVILDGIYSDK
-351 KNDDGNYVFPEDIN
+351 KNDDGSYVYPDQIN
-365 ELTNYVQGIESN
+365 ELTNFVQSLDSDVKK
-377 IRNYSG
+377 YSG
-383 TLNVKEG
+383 TIYIEEG
-390 KIVEKN
+390 RLIDSE
-396 ITIIHLRSIA
+396 ITVLHSRSIA
-406 EDVVFHTPETS
+406 ED
-417 DDDETKLSGHLIIK
+417 IK
-431 NGKVDKAISYTYD
+431 VINNNKNLYTGTLNIVD
-444 SKNKSF
+444 
-450 RTLDPQSG
+450 
-458 VKDAESGKI
+458 GKI
-467 MYELILN
+467 SESVIL
-474 NGLLLDQLIKEVESK
+474 
-489 ISLEENNPERD
+489 
-500 ASILRMLLAEK
+500 
-511 DELLEKRETNLDKE
+511 
-525 KSFIFNEIVEG
+525 EG
-536 RSLVSSAELTAK
+536 KSLVSSAELTAK
-548 AFSNGIMGEY
+548 AFSQGVFGEY

-592 KGVVWYRNFYVLC
+592 RGVFWYRNFYVLC

-610 VIDTTVVWNIAY
+610 VIDTTIVWNIAY

-629 IPNLIAMFV
+629 IPNLIALFV
-638 LRKEMKLLSDDFKVK
+638 LRGEMKELTNDFVKEN

>member
-1 MEKFNDFLVLLDAN
+1 MNQFNEFLLLLDSN
-15 LSGSWWFPALLIG
+15 LSGSWWFPILLVG
-28 TGIFFTIYLGLPQF
+28 TGIFFTIYLGFPQF
-42 RYFKSALKIVSGKT
+42 RFFGKAWKLVSGKNT
-56 KSSDSE
+56 KSDAE
-62 GETTGFQA
+62 GETTAFEA

-116 VTLGHKY
+116 VTMGHKY
-123 RTKLSDGSI
+123 RTKLEDGSI
-132 SGGPMYYIEQG
+132 SGGPMYYIEHA
-143 LNMKWVAILFAFLMM
+143 LNMKWAGILFAFLMM

-189 LFLGGLL
+189 LFLGVLL

-223 GGALIILIENYQNV
+223 GGALVILVENYQNI
-237 IPSFQAIFA
+237 IPSFNAIFA

-293 NKSIDQGVV
+293 NASIDQGVV

-317 TALVILSSGVWTQK
+317 TALVILSSGVWTEK
-331 FDTQFS
+331 FDTTFS
-337 KTDMVVLDGIYSDD
+337 KTDMVILDGTYSDTENVD
-351 KNDDGNYVFPEDIN
+351 GTYLYPNDMNQ
-365 ELTNYVQGIESN
+365 LTRYVQSIDSDVSEF
-377 IRNYSG
+377 SG
-383 TLNVKEG
+383 VLEIQEG
-390 KIVEKN
+390 QLMSSD
-396 ITIIHLRSIA
+396 ITVLHSRSIA
-406 EDVVFHTPETS
+406 ENILVKDNVEKILYTGSVTVI
-417 DDDETKLSGHLIIK
+417 D
-431 NGKVDKAISYTYD
+431 GKVKEPVI
-444 SKNKSF
+444 F
-450 RTLDPQSG
+450 
-458 VKDAESGKI
+458 EGK
-467 MYELILN
+467 
-474 NGLLLDQLIKEVESK
+474 
-489 ISLEENNPERD
+489 
-500 ASILRMLLAEK
+500 
-511 DELLEKRETNLDKE
+511 
-525 KSFIFNEIVEG
+525 
-536 RSLVSSAELTAK
+536 SLVSSAELTAK
-548 AFSNGIMGEY
+548 AFSQGIFGQY

-592 KGVVWYRNFYVLC
+592 RGVFWYRNFYVLC

-610 VIDTTVVWNIAY
+610 VIDTTIVWNIAY

-629 IPNLIAMFV
+629 IPNLIALFV
-638 LRKEMKLLSDDFKVK
+638 LRNEMKDLTKEFIIKN

>member
-42 RYFKSALKIVSGKT
+42 KYFKSALKIVSGKT

-189 LFLGGLL
+189 LFLGALL

-223 GGALIILIENYQNV
+223 GGALIILIENYQNI
-237 IPSFQAIFA
+237 IPSFHAIFA
-246 QVFTGSAAVG
+246 QVFTGSAAMG

-331 FDTQFS
+331 FDTTFS
-337 KTDMVVLDGIYSDD
+337 QTDMVILADQYSDE
-351 KNDDGNYVFPEDIN
+351 KNNNGDYLYPEHIIELNKYVQSIDSSVKNYTGELNVLN
-365 ELTNYVQGIESN
+365 GKLTNN
-377 IRNYSG
+377 
-383 TLNVKEG
+383 NV
-390 KIVEKN
+390 
-396 ITIIHLRSIA
+396 TILHARSIA
-406 EDVVFHTPETS
+406 EDMTISLDGSPYTGLLNVKDGKITESV
-417 DDDETKLSGHLIIK
+417 
-431 NGKVDKAISYTYD
+431 KVD
-444 SKNKSF
+444 
-450 RTLDPQSG
+450 
-458 VKDAESGKI
+458 GK
-467 MYELILN
+467 
-474 NGLLLDQLIKEVESK
+474 
-489 ISLEENNPERD
+489 
-500 ASILRMLLAEK
+500 
-511 DELLEKRETNLDKE
+511 
-525 KSFIFNEIVEG
+525 
-536 RSLVSSAELTAK
+536 SLVSSAELTAK
-548 AFSNGIMGEY
+548 AFSQGVMGDY

-638 LRKEMKLLSDDFKVK
+638 LRKEMKLLSDDFKIK

>member
-1 MEKFNDFLVLLDAN
+1 MEQFNNFLILLDSN

-28 TGIFFTIYLGLPQF
+28 TGIFFTIYLGFPQF
-42 RYFKSALKIVSGKT
+42 KYFNSAFKIVSGKT
-56 KSSDSE
+56 KSTDQD

-109 MTTKFVE
+109 MTTKYVE

-189 LFLGGLL
+189 LFLGALL

-223 GGALIILIENYQNV
+223 GGALIILAENYQNI
-237 IPSFQAIFA
+237 IPSFNAIFA

-331 FDTQFS
+331 FDTNFS
-337 KTDMVVLDGIYSDD
+337 KTDMVILEGTYSDE
-351 KNDDGNYVFPEDIN
+351 KNIDGDYLYPRQIN
-365 ELTNYVQGIESN
+365 ELNSYVQSLD
-377 IRNYSG
+377 SD
-383 TLNVKEG
+383 VKEFSG
-390 KIVEKN
+390 ELTVQDGNLITQN
-396 ITIIHLRSIA
+396 ITILHSRSIA
-406 EDVVFHTPETS
+406 EDVTVS
-417 DDDETKLSGHLIIK
+417 DQDNSNLFTGILNVD
-431 NGKVDKAISYTYD
+431 NGKIIESVDI
-444 SKNKSF
+444 
-450 RTLDPQSG
+450 Q
-458 VKDAESGKI
+458 GK
-467 MYELILN
+467 
-474 NGLLLDQLIKEVESK
+474 
-489 ISLEENNPERD
+489 
-500 ASILRMLLAEK
+500 
-511 DELLEKRETNLDKE
+511 
-525 KSFIFNEIVEG
+525 
-536 RSLVSSAELTAK
+536 SLVSSAELTAK
-548 AFSNGIMGEY
+548 AFSQGIMGQY

-574 AITWCY
+574 SITWCY

-592 KGVVWYRNFYVLC
+592 KGVIWYRNFYVLC
-605 FILAA
+605 FVLAA
-610 VIDTTVVWNIAY
+610 VIDTTIVWNIAY

-638 LRKEMKLLSDDFKVK
+638 LRKEMKSLSDNFELK

>member
-1 MEKFNDFLVLLDAN
+1 MDAFNNFLILLDSN

-28 TGIFFTIYLGLPQF
+28 TGIFFTFYLGFPQF
-42 RYFKSALKIVSGKT
+42 KFFGNGWRIVSGKYD
-56 KSSDSE
+56 KSESK
-62 GETTGFQA
+62 GETTPFEA

-116 VTLGHKY
+116 VTLAHKY
-123 RTKLSDGSI
+123 RTTLSDGSI

-143 LNMKWVAILFAFLMM
+143 LNMKWVAILFSLLMM

-172 IALVMNTE
+172 IALVMHTE
-180 FSVPKLFTG
+180 FAVPKLFTG
-189 LFLGGLL
+189 LFLGALL

-204 KRIASVA
+204 QRIASVA

-217 MGLIYF
+217 MGIIYF
-223 GGALIILIENYQNV
+223 GGALIVLAENYQNI
-237 IPSFQAIFA
+237 IPSFNAIFA

-293 NKSIDQGVV
+293 TEKSVEQGMV

-310 TIVVCSV
+310 TIVVCSI

-331 FDTQFS
+331 FDTTFS
-337 KTDMVVLDGIYSDD
+337 KTDMVILEGVYSDE
-351 KNDDGNYVFPEDIN
+351 KNDDGSYAYPDHIN
-365 ELTNYVQGIESN
+365 ELTKYVQSMDSDVNEFSGSLSVQDGKLISN
-377 IRNYSG
+377 EM
-383 TLNVKEG
+383 TV
-390 KIVEKN
+390 
-396 ITIIHLRSIA
+396 IHSRSIA
-406 EDVVFHTPETS
+406 EDIVISSADAQLF
-417 DDDETKLSGHLIIK
+417 SGILNVN
-431 NGKVDKAISYTYD
+431 NGKISE
-444 SKNKSF
+444 
-450 RTLDPQSG
+450 Q
-458 VKDAESGKI
+458 VIIEGK
-467 MYELILN
+467 
-474 NGLLLDQLIKEVESK
+474 
-489 ISLEENNPERD
+489 
-500 ASILRMLLAEK
+500 
-511 DELLEKRETNLDKE
+511 
-525 KSFIFNEIVEG
+525 
-536 RSLVSSAELTAK
+536 SLVSSAELTAK
-548 AFSNGIMGEY
+548 AFSQGILGDF
-558 GGKLVAIALL
+558 GGKLVAVALL

-574 AITWCY
+574 AIAWCY

-592 KGVVWYRNFYVLC
+592 RGVIWYRNFYVLC
-605 FILAA
+605 FIAAA

-629 IPNLIAMFV
+629 IPNLIALFV
-638 LRKEMKLLSDDFKVK
+638 LRKEMREQVLNYVDEK

>member
-1 MEKFNDFLVLLDAN
+1 MEQFNNFLILLDSN

-28 TGIFFTIYLGLPQF
+28 TGIFFTIYLGFPQF
-42 RYFKSALKIVSGKT
+42 KYFNSALKIVSGKT
-56 KSSDSE
+56 KSTDQD

-109 MTTKFVE
+109 MTTKYVE

-189 LFLGGLL
+189 LFLGALL

-223 GGALIILIENYQNV
+223 GGALIILAENYQNI
-237 IPSFQAIFA
+237 IPSFNAIFA

-331 FDTQFS
+331 FDTNFS
-337 KTDMVVLDGIYSDD
+337 KTDMVILEGTYSDE
-351 KNDDGNYVFPEDIN
+351 KNIDGDYLYPKQIN
-365 ELTNYVQGIESN
+365 ELNSYVQSLD
-377 IRNYSG
+377 SD
-383 TLNVKEG
+383 VKEFSG
-390 KIVEKN
+390 ELTVQDGNLITQN
-396 ITIIHLRSIA
+396 ITILHSRSIA
-406 EDVVFHTPETS
+406 EDVTIS
-417 DDDETKLSGHLIIK
+417 DQDNSNLFTGILNVD
-431 NGKVDKAISYTYD
+431 NGKIIESVDI
-444 SKNKSF
+444 
-450 RTLDPQSG
+450 Q
-458 VKDAESGKI
+458 GK
-467 MYELILN
+467 
-474 NGLLLDQLIKEVESK
+474 
-489 ISLEENNPERD
+489 
-500 ASILRMLLAEK
+500 
-511 DELLEKRETNLDKE
+511 
-525 KSFIFNEIVEG
+525 
-536 RSLVSSAELTAK
+536 SLVSSAELTAK
-548 AFSNGIMGEY
+548 AFSQGIMGQY

-574 AITWCY
+574 SITWCY

-592 KGVVWYRNFYVLC
+592 KGVIWYRNFYVLC
-605 FILAA
+605 FVLAA
-610 VIDTTVVWNIAY
+610 VIDTTIVWNIAY

-638 LRKEMKLLSDDFKVK
+638 LRKEMKSLSDNFELK

>member
-1 MEKFNDFLVLLDAN
+1 MEQFNNFLILLDSN

-28 TGIFFTIYLGLPQF
+28 TGIFFTIYLGFPQF
-42 RYFKSALKIVSGKT
+42 KYFKSALKIVSGKT
-56 KSSDSE
+56 DSSDSD

-109 MTTKFVE
+109 MTTKYVE

-123 RTKLSDGSI
+123 RTKLTDGSI

-189 LFLGGLL
+189 LFLGALL

-223 GGALIILIENYQNV
+223 GGALIILIENYQNI
-237 IPSFQAIFA
+237 IPSFNAIFA

-331 FDTQFS
+331 FETNFS
-337 KTDMVVLDGIYSDD
+337 KTDMVILEGIYSDE
-351 KNDDGNYVFPEDIN
+351 KNIDSEYLYPDQIN
-365 ELTNYVQGIESN
+365 ELNMYVQSIDSNVKEFSGELNIEAGKLLTQN
-377 IRNYSG
+377 ITVLHSRSIAEDIKITNQIDETLFSG
-383 TLNVKEG
+383 TLNVNNG
-390 KIVEKN
+390 KITE
-396 ITIIHLRSIA
+396 S
-406 EDVVFHTPETS
+406 VV
-417 DDDETKLSGHLIIK
+417 IQ
-431 NGKVDKAISYTYD
+431 GK
-444 SKNKSF
+444 
-450 RTLDPQSG
+450 
-458 VKDAESGKI
+458 
-467 MYELILN
+467 
-474 NGLLLDQLIKEVESK
+474 
-489 ISLEENNPERD
+489 
-500 ASILRMLLAEK
+500 
-511 DELLEKRETNLDKE
+511 
-525 KSFIFNEIVEG
+525 
-536 RSLVSSAELTAK
+536 SLVSSAELTAK
-548 AFSNGIMGEY
+548 AFSQGIMGQY

-574 AITWCY
+574 SITWCY

-592 KGVVWYRNFYVLC
+592 KGVIWYRNFYVIC
-605 FILAA
+605 FVLAA
-610 VIDTTVVWNIAY
+610 VIDTTIVWNIAY

-638 LRKEMKLLSDDFKVK
+638 LRKEMKLLSDNFEVK